1 MTLKISPATC
11 WDIYKWLIVHIVLLT
26 DGVKRCSQQTKI
38 TSFRAQRLKKK
49 EKQTGKVH
57 TRGEK
62 QELSLVEPNNTDKLA
77 TKQVSEGCIKRGRSQ
92 RDTGEDRYGN
102 QRGGKQKEETQSRE
116 RRKTLMK
123 TEPKKNWTEKT
134 NV

>member
-49 EKQTGKVH
+49 EKQTGKVRTH
-57 TRGEK
+57 GEK

-92 RDTGEDRYGN
+92 WDTGEDRYGN